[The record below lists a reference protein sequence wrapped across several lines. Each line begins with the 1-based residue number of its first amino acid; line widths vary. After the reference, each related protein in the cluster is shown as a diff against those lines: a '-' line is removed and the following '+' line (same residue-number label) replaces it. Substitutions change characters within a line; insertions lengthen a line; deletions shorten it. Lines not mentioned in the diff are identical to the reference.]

1 MVRVVEHECSHSRSD
16 SSHSGNVSGD
26 SPTGSLNGLNLV
38 GLNLLDSLNEADD
51 PKNAIK
57 NIQIPSPA
65 STYASRASSQRSSRT
80 SEDETKD
87 CLIDNPLNS
96 IAHDL
101 VEWVESPIRPCSR
114 MSVFQANQNKE
125 RLDSPLRPEGK
136 LAQPQTDQKR
146 QVSTSNESFD
156 HMPGHQPQ
164 QQPFAHLKVITP
176 ATTLCAA
183 SPVQPLAVCQL
194 NPDVGIGMV
203 EHEHVQQRN
212 VTWFGVACDEGLL
225 MRYAPYFE
233 AQWTGEIL
241 HKNEIFSVDQE
252 IMGEGGRVYLR
263 LTDGRGWAFDDSAL
277 APQSPSVV
285 HMVFV
290 PVSQPP
296 VPCNTNDLMTPNRHQ
311 PEPST
316 SFCGGCSYQM
326 KASAKFCCIC
336 GKKQQL
342 PAPR

>member
-80 SEDETKD
+80 SEDET
-87 CLIDNPLNS
+87 
-96 IAHDL
+96 
-101 VEWVESPIRPCSR
+101 
-114 MSVFQANQNKE
+114 KE

-277 APQSPSVV
+277 APEDPSVV
-285 HMVFV
+285 RMDFQAVTYPITPWQAISTLQHGEQAQIRVQT
-290 PVSQPP
+290 PG
-296 VPCNTNDLMTPNRHQ
+296 NTGPHHLESMASSCVRCTYPIDV
-311 PEPST
+311 
-316 SFCGGCSYQM
+316 
-326 KASAKFCCIC
+326 SAKFCIIC
-336 GKKQQL
+336 GEQQ
-342 PAPR
+342 PSPRVMVNPMCEVYSP